1 LDNDKMFAAYLL
13 ILITGVTSTLA
24 TSVMA
29 GFASLPSPLV
39 FLEHVALGLAIR
51 ASYKSIGGFDW
62 ADWSIGGLPSGA
74 ASQAKELLSP
84 PGEAAK
90 A

>member
-13 ILITGVTSTLA
+13 ILITGVTSTIA

-29 GFASLPSPLV
+29 GFASLPSPVV
-39 FLEHVALGLAIR
+39 FLEHVALGLTIR
-51 ASYKSIGGFDW
+51 ASYKSIGGWDW
-62 ADWSIGGLPSGA
+62 ADWSIGGLPTGA

-84 PGEAAK
+84 PGEAAN